1 MKKKLLILFTIFMA
15 ATMYA
20 QQEETSAPA
29 AETPADTVATATS
42 EPAASVSA
50 PTPASTADG
59 EIPHLYD
66 KSIHIDLND
75 ALFYNILTAGNQTK
89 LTFRA
94 LFANNIVG
102 FGAGVNVAEQLYLDN
117 LQSSNPDYFL
127 QLIIAPFAMFCLF
140 DLDLYFGLTP
150 SLIETNNDTLPF
162 LPYFGA
168 QYTFPLIRT
177 NKKGVCNNLT
187 LRIGLEWYV
196 TADPDP
202 TANNAGQAAESIF
215 GSLFA
220 TILPKAFLGLGYRF
234 SYYY

>member
-1 MKKKLLILFTIFMA
+1 MKKKLLFLFTIFLA

-29 AETPADTVATATS
+29 AEVPADTVAA
-42 EPAASVSA
+42 VSA
-50 PTPASTADG
+50 PTPASTADD

-66 KSIHIDLND
+66 KSIHIELND

-102 FGAGVNVAEQLYLDN
+102 FGAGVNVAEQIYLDN

-150 SLIETNNDTLPF
+150 SLIETTNDALPF

-202 TANNAGQAAESIF
+202 TADNGGEAAESIL
-215 GSLFA
+215 GSFFA
-220 TILPKAFLGLGYRF
+220 TILPKAFFGLGYRF